1 MKPIRYLWRIVGLD
15 KARADD
21 TAPRAPQL
29 AWRGESQRIAK
40 DNYCIGVLGGRGKGD
55 VKFLHR
61 GCLYYRQGHVE
72 VLGCAGQLRGYYQP
86 VNWIARID
94 QDRNFSRRKEPF
106 RAVFLSFCQRSVPV
120 RRSKDP

>member
-1 MKPIRYLWRIVGLD
+1 MKSIRYLWRIVGLD
-15 KARADD
+15 KARGQ
-21 TAPRAPQL
+21 TILCRERRNL
-29 AWRGESQRIAK
+29 RGAAKGQRIAK

-72 VLGCAGQLRGYYQP
+72 VLGCAGQLLGYYQP

-94 QDRNFSRRKEPF
+94 QDRNFSRR
-106 RAVFLSFCQRSVPV
+106 
-120 RRSKDP
+120 